1 LELKHKGIKKRIAN
15 DEIKRRLDVEKSQQS
30 IVGQLQRFF
39 EDFDRLM
46 SLVLDKLIDITQK
59 ELIKTKCCWK
69 TKKNN

>member
-1 LELKHKGIKKRIAN
+1 MG
-15 DEIKRRLDVEKSQQS
+15 KSQQS

-69 TKKNN
+69 PKENN

>member
-1 LELKHKGIKKRIAN
+1 MRKRKNKAS
-15 DEIKRRLDVEKSQQS
+15 LDNFN
-30 IVGQLQRFF
+30 FF

-69 TKKNN
+69 TKKTIEIQQQER